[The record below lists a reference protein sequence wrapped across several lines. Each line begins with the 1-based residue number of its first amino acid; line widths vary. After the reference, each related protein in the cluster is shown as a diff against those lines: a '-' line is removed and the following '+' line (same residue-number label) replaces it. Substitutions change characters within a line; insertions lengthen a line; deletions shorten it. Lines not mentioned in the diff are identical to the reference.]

1 MQVLYVIVALVTGF
15 SLLDYLTAR
24 KWQQVT
30 SNTRNEVVFAHR
42 NKAYGAYVL
51 RSSYNKRMVLI
62 MAGLVLLAGLA
73 FGISELIK
81 RLPKEEVELPKE
93 KGVNTTLQQLKK
105 VPPPPVAPPP
115 PPPPPQLEKM
125 TAFLP
130 PVIEDDVVTD
140 VLPTQEELT
149 DTKAGAQDVDGT
161 DEVWDLPVD
170 DPNVGG
176 PALTQT
182 VPDPIE
188 TWVEVEAEF
197 NGGYEKLNEFINDN
211 IRPPAEAADLGVNGR
226 VIVRFVVENDGTVSN
241 ATVETK
247 LDECPACDKEALR
260 VVSRM
265 PKWKPASNAGREV
278 RTYVR
283 LPIKFESQ

>member
-1 MQVLYVIVALVTGF
+1 MEVLYVIVALVTGF
-15 SLLDYLTAR
+15 SLLDYFTAR

-51 RSSYNKRMVLI
+51 RSSYNKRMVMI
-62 MAGLVLLAGLA
+62 MAGLVLFAGLS

-81 RLPKEEVELPKE
+81 RLPKEEIDLPKDNS
-93 KGVNTTLQQLKK
+93 KNITLQPPKDD
-105 VPPPPVAPPP
+105 VPPPVPPP
-115 PPPPPQLEKM
+115 IPPPKLEQM

-140 VLPTQEELT
+140 VLPTQAELEN
-149 DTKAGAQDVDGT
+149 TKAGDQDQDGT
-161 DEVWDLPVD
+161 DEGWDMPTD
-170 DPNVGG
+170 EPNGG
-176 PALTQT
+176 PALTQE
-182 VPDPIE
+182 VVEPIE

-197 NGGYEKLNEFINDN
+197 KGGYDKLNEFVNDN

-226 VIVRFVVENDGTVSN
+226 VIVRFVVEKDGTISN
-241 ATVETK
+241 AVVEAK

-260 VVSRM
+260 VVTKM
-265 PKWKPASNAGREV
+265 PKWKAASNAGREV

>member
-1 MQVLYVIVALVTGF
+1 MEFLYVIVALVTGF
-15 SLLDYLTAR
+15 SLLDYFTAR

-51 RSSYNKRMVLI
+51 RSSYNKRMVMI
-62 MAGLVLLAGLA
+62 MAGLVLFAGLS

-81 RLPKEEVELPKE
+81 RLPKEEIDLPKDNS
-93 KGVNTTLQQLKK
+93 KNITLQPPKDD
-105 VPPPPVAPPP
+105 VPPPVPPP
-115 PPPPPQLEKM
+115 PPPPKLEQM

-140 VLPTQEELT
+140 VLPTQAELEN
-149 DTKAGAQDVDGT
+149 TKAGDQDQDGT
-161 DEVWDLPVD
+161 DEGWDMPTD
-170 DPNVGG
+170 EPNGG
-176 PALTQT
+176 PALTQE
-182 VPDPIE
+182 VVEPIE

-197 NGGYEKLNEFINDN
+197 KGGYDKLEEFINDN

-226 VIVRFVVENDGTVSN
+226 VIVRFVVEKDGTISN
-241 ATVETK
+241 AVVEAK

-260 VVSRM
+260 VVTKM
-265 PKWKPASNAGREV
+265 PKWKAASNAGREV

>member
-1 MQVLYVIVALVTGF
+1 MQVLYVIVAIVTGF

-62 MAGLVLLAGLA
+62 MAGLILFAGLA

-81 RLPKEEVELPKE
+81 RLPKEEVELPKAQ
-93 KGVNTTLQQLKK
+93 GVNTTLKQLKK
-105 VPPPPVAPPP
+105 VEPPPVAPPP

-130 PVIEDDVVTD
+130 PVIENDIVTD
-140 VLPTQEELT
+140 VLPTQDQLIE
-149 DTKAGAQDVDGT
+149 TKAGATDVDGT
-161 DEVWDLPVD
+161 DEVWDLPTD

-211 IRPPAEAADLGVNGR
+211 IRPPIEAGELGVNGR
-226 VIVRFVVENDGTVSN
+226 VIVRFVVEKDGTVSN
-241 ATVETK
+241 AVVETK
-247 LDECPACDKEALR
+247 LEECPACDKEALR

-265 PKWKPASNAGREV
+265 PKWKAASNAGREV

>member
-51 RSSYNKRMVLI
+51 RSSYNKRMVMI
-62 MAGLVLLAGLA
+62 MAGLILFAALS

-81 RLPKEEVELPKE
+81 RLPKEEVELPKDNS
-93 KGVNTTLQQLKK
+93 KNMTLNPPAKEL
-105 VPPPPVAPPP
+105 PPPVTPPP
-115 PPPPPQLEKM
+115 PPPPKLEQM

-130 PVIEDDVVTD
+130 PVIEDEVVTD
-140 VLPTQEELT
+140 VLPTQAELEN
-149 DTKAGAQDVDGT
+149 TKAGDQDVEGGDEGWELPT
-161 DEVWDLPVD
+161 DEPT
-170 DPNVGG
+170 GG

-182 VPDPIE
+182 VVEPIE

-197 NGGYEKLNEFINDN
+197 NGGYDKLNEFINDN

-226 VIVRFVVENDGTVSN
+226 VIVRFVVEKDGTVSN
-241 ATVETK
+241 AVVETK

-265 PKWKPASNAGREV
+265 PKWKAASNAGREV

>member
-1 MQVLYVIVALVTGF
+1 MEVLYVIVALVTGF

-42 NKAYGAYVL
+42 NKEYGAYVL

-62 MAGLVLLAGLA
+62 MVGMVLFAGISYGV
-73 FGISELIK
+73 SELIK
-81 RLPKEEVELPKE
+81 RLPKEEVILPKDNGE
-93 KGVNTTLQQLKK
+93 NLTLIQQKED
-105 VPPPPVAPPP
+105 VPPPVTPPP
-115 PPPPPQLEKM
+115 PPPPKLEQM

-130 PVIEDDVVTD
+130 PVVEDDPVDDPV
-140 VLPTQEELT
+140 PTQNQMENER
-149 DTKAGAQDVDGT
+149 AGAQNQDGT
-161 DEVWDLPVD
+161 DEGFEMAVD
-170 DPNVGG
+170 EPTGG
-176 PALTQT
+176 PALTEQA
-182 VPDPIE
+182 PDPIE

-197 NGGYEKLNEFINDN
+197 QGGFEKLNEFINDN
-211 IRPPAEAADLGVNGR
+211 FHAPAEAADLGVTGR
-226 VIVRFVVENDGTVSN
+226 VIVRFVVEKDGTISN
-241 ATVETK
+241 PVVEQK

-283 LPIKFESQ
+283 LPIKVSPG

>member
-1 MQVLYVIVALVTGF
+1 MEVLYVIVALVTGF
-15 SLLDYLTAR
+15 SLLDYFTAR

-51 RSSYNKRMVLI
+51 RSSYNKRMVMI
-62 MAGLVLLAGLA
+62 MAGLVLFAGLS

-81 RLPKEEVELPKE
+81 RLPKEEIDLPKDNS
-93 KGVNTTLQQLKK
+93 KNITLQPPKDD
-105 VPPPPVAPPP
+105 VPPPVPPP
-115 PPPPPQLEKM
+115 PPPPKLEQM

-140 VLPTQEELT
+140 VLPTQAELEN
-149 DTKAGAQDVDGT
+149 TKAGDQNQDGT
-161 DEVWDLPVD
+161 DEGWDMPTD
-170 DPNVGG
+170 EPNGG
-176 PALTQT
+176 PALTQE
-182 VPDPIE
+182 VIEPIE

-197 NGGYEKLNEFINDN
+197 KGGYDKLNEFINDN

-226 VIVRFVVENDGTVSN
+226 VIVRFVVEKDGTISN
-241 ATVETK
+241 AVVEAK

-260 VVSRM
+260 VVTKM
-265 PKWKPASNAGREV
+265 PKWKAASNAGREV

>member
-1 MQVLYVIVALVTGF
+1 MQVLYVIVAIVTGF

-62 MAGLVLLAGLA
+62 MAGLILFAGLA

-81 RLPKEEVELPKE
+81 RLPKEEVELPKAQ
-93 KGVNTTLQQLKK
+93 GVNTTLKQLKK
-105 VPPPPVAPPP
+105 VEPPPVAPPP

-130 PVIEDDVVTD
+130 PVIENDIVTD
-140 VLPTQEELT
+140 VLPTQEQLNE
-149 DTKAGAQDVDGT
+149 TKAGATDVDGT
-161 DEVWDLPVD
+161 DEVWDLPTD

-182 VPDPIE
+182 VVEPIE

-211 IRPPAEAADLGVNGR
+211 IHPPAEAGELGVNGR
-226 VIVRFVVENDGTVSN
+226 VIVRFVVEKDGTVSN
-241 ATVETK
+241 AVVETK
-247 LDECPACDKEALR
+247 LEECPACDKEALR

-265 PKWKPASNAGREV
+265 PKWKAASNAGREV

>member
-15 SLLDYLTAR
+15 SLLDYFTAR

-51 RSSYNKRMVLI
+51 RNSYNKRMVMI
-62 MAGLVLLAGLA
+62 MAGLVLLAALS

-81 RLPKEEVELPKE
+81 RLPKEEIELPKE
-93 KGVNTTLQQLKK
+93 NSKNLTLQPPADE
-105 VPPPPVAPPP
+105 VPPPVVPP
-115 PPPPPQLEKM
+115 PPPPPQLEQM

-140 VLPTQEELT
+140 VLPTQAELENT
-149 DTKAGAQDVDGT
+149 RAGDQNIEGGDEGWELPT
-161 DEVWDLPVD
+161 DEPT
-170 DPNVGG
+170 GG

-182 VPDPIE
+182 VIEPIE

-197 NGGYEKLNEFINDN
+197 TGGYEKLNEFVNDN
-211 IRPPAEAADLGVNGR
+211 IRPPAEAAELGVNGR
-226 VIVRFVVENDGTVSN
+226 VIVRFVVEKDGTVSN
-241 ATVETK
+241 AVVETK

-260 VVSRM
+260 VVSKM
-265 PKWKPASNAGREV
+265 PKWKAASNAGREV

>member
-1 MQVLYVIVALVTGF
+1 MEVLYVIVALVTGF
-15 SLLDYLTAR
+15 SLLDYFTAR

-51 RSSYNKRMVLI
+51 RSSYNKRMVMI
-62 MAGLVLLAGLA
+62 MAGLVLFAGLS

-81 RLPKEEVELPKE
+81 RLPKEEIDLPKDNS
-93 KGVNTTLQQLKK
+93 KNITLQPPKDD
-105 VPPPPVAPPP
+105 VPPPIPPP
-115 PPPPPQLEKM
+115 PPPPKLEQM

-140 VLPTQEELT
+140 VLPTQAELEN
-149 DTKAGAQDVDGT
+149 TKAGDQNQDGT
-161 DEVWDLPVD
+161 DEGWDMPTD
-170 DPNVGG
+170 EPNGG
-176 PALTQT
+176 PALTQEI
-182 VPDPIE
+182 VEPIE

-197 NGGYEKLNEFINDN
+197 KGGYDKLNEFINDN

-226 VIVRFVVENDGTVSN
+226 VIVRFVVEKDGTISN
-241 ATVETK
+241 AVVEAK

-260 VVSRM
+260 VVTKM
-265 PKWKPASNAGREV
+265 PKWKAASNAGREV